1 MLDQKQVSV
10 AEHAMQE
17 DSMNQVVTCKPKD
30 GRCMCKH
37 LQTDWHDSANA
48 PVMSKLE
55 HDIVAST
62 TNALTRS
69 NSL

>member
-1 MLDQKQVSV
+1 
-10 AEHAMQE
+10 MQE
-17 DSMNQVVTCKPKD
+17 DSLIQVVTCKPKD

-37 LQTDWHDSANA
+37 LQTDWHGSANA
-48 PVMSKLE
+48 PVMSELE

-62 TNALTRS
+62 TTASTWR